1 LEMANPPTGDPELPK
16 SRRHT
21 QSGEFFQPGAGP
33 PAKIQ
38 LEQTGPA
45 NFKMLC
51 QLGYHDT
58 HFAEPF
64 IVPPDLET
72 FRTDLTSVPSLF
84 QWLVPSIG
92 VHLSAA
98 LIHDGLIY
106 APNEGKTYIG
116 PDVSRE
122 QADRVFRDGMRDL
135 GTPLIRRWV
144 VWTAVT
150 VATVLSAPKHKLR
163 WRATVFLTIGIVIA
177 LGVMATLNLFNAWH
191 GVPWM
196 GHRSAVAQIGLGA
209 LFAVIIPIVLSTLWG
224 HLWRAGLILGW
235 ALAFLIHVTVAVAIV
250 FGIYLLL
257 ESVAS
262 LFDHRGPSIKRNLG
276 VVDKEDAYARV

>member
-1 LEMANPPTGDPELPK
+1 MANPPTGDPELPES
-16 SRRHT
+16 SRRSDT
-21 QSGEFFQPGAGP
+21 GEFFQPGADP

-45 NFKMLC
+45 NFKMLS
-51 QLGYHDT
+51 QLGYQDS

-64 IVPPDLET
+64 IVPPDVGT
-72 FRTDLTSVPSLF
+72 FRTDLTSVPSFF

-122 QADRVFRDGMRDL
+122 QADRIFRDGMRDL

-144 VWTAVT
+144 IWTAVT
-150 VATVLSAPKHKLR
+150 VATVLSAPEHKVR
-163 WRATVFLTIGIVIA
+163 WRATVFLTVGIVIA
-177 LGVMATLNLFNAWH
+177 LGVMATLNLFNVWH

-196 GHRSAVAQIGLGA
+196 GRRSLVAQVALGA
-209 LFAVIIPIVLSTLWG
+209 LFAAITPIVLSTLWG

-235 ALAFLIHVTVAVAIV
+235 ALAFLIHVTAAVAIV
-250 FGIYLLL
+250 FAIYLVL
-257 ESVAS
+257 ESIAS
-262 LFDHRGPSIKRNLG
+262 LFDHRGPSIKDNLG
-276 VVDKEDAYARV
+276 VVDKEDAYASN